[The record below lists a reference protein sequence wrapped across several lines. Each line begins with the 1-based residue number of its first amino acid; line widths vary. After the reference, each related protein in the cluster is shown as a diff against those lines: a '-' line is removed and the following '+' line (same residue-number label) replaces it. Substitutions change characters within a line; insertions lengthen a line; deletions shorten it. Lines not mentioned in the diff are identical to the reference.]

1 MTTTFP
7 ELLREW
13 RQAAHLSL
21 ADLAQLVRYDR
32 TTLHNFETGRRPTPL
47 NVAEAAD
54 EVTGANGALVAE
66 WHREDAERRE
76 AAARHRVRAA
86 ALAISRDLS
95 ALADLDISELQEGVS
110 ATAVDY
116 LASPPAPMMDRAH
129 ALRGE
134 AFERLR
140 SGHHRPQDRSDL
152 YVAAGRLS
160 GVLSYALLDMGDA
173 EEALEHAT
181 AAGRCAECAGDA
193 ELAAWVAGTKS
204 LIARFQGEYGRALTY
219 VRDGYQW
226 VGHGHGT
233 GEARLRCGEAQC
245 LANLGDSRAAN
256 ATLDAAESA
265 REQIRRPDSLS
276 GLFGFSR
283 AKQSYYAGSSLIW
296 LQGGHDAARAARE
309 ATTAIELW
317 QSGPAEERSLDDE
330 RLAHIYLA
338 TARVQLD
345 DVEGAAEALAPV
357 LSLPVEDQI
366 SWIVKRMERV
376 AGMLSSSRYA
386 GNRTASETAEAI
398 NALTA

>member
-1 MTTTFP
+1 MTTFP

-13 RQAAHLSL
+13 RLAARMSL
-21 ADLAQLVRYDR
+21 ADLAQCVRYDR
-32 TTLHNFETGRRPTPL
+32 TSLHNFETGRRPTPL
-47 NVAEAAD
+47 CVAEAAD
-54 EVTGANGALVAE
+54 EATGANGALVEE
-66 WHREDAERRE
+66 WHREDRERRE
-76 AAARHRVRAA
+76 AAATHRVRAA
-86 ALAISRDLS
+86 ALAMTRDLT
-95 ALADLDISELQEGVS
+95 ALADLDIAELQDGVA

-116 LASPPAPMMDRAH
+116 LASPPGPMMDRAH

-134 AFERLR
+134 AFERIR
-140 SGHHRPQDRSDL
+140 SGHHLPADRSDL

-173 EEALEHAT
+173 DEALEHAT
-181 AAGRCAECAGDA
+181 AAGRCAAYAGDA

-204 LIARFQGEYGRALTY
+204 LICRFQGDYGHALEHI
-219 VRDGYQW
+219 RDGYQW
-226 VGHGHGT
+226 VGSGHGT

-256 ATLDAAESA
+256 QALDGAETA
-265 REQIRRPDSLS
+265 RERIRRPDSLE

-296 LQGGHDAARAARE
+296 LQGGHDAERAERE
-309 ATTAIELW
+309 ALEAIALW
-317 QSGPAEERSLDDE
+317 RSGPVAERSLDDE

-345 DVEGAAEALAPV
+345 DVEGAADALVPV

-366 SWIVKRMERV
+366 SWIVKRMDRV
-376 AGMLSSSRYA
+376 AGMLSAPRYA
-386 GNRTASETAEAI
+386 GNRTASETVEKI
-398 NALTA
+398 NALAA

>member
-1 MTTTFP
+1 MTTFP

-13 RQAAHLSL
+13 RLAAGMSL
-21 ADLAQLVRYDR
+21 TELAQCVRYDR
-32 TTLHNFETGRRPTPL
+32 TSLHHYETGRRPTPL
-47 NVAEAAD
+47 SVAEDAD
-54 EVTGANGALVAE
+54 QATGANGALVAQ
-66 WHREDAERRE
+66 WHRDDVARRE
-76 AAARHRVRAA
+76 AAAVHRTRAA
-86 ALAISRDLS
+86 ALAMSRDLT
-95 ALADLDISELQEGVS
+95 ALAELDISELQEGVS

-116 LASPPAPMMDRAH
+116 LSSPPAPMMDRAH
-129 ALRGE
+129 TMRGE

-173 EEALEHAT
+173 DEALAHAT
-181 AAGRCAECAGDA
+181 AAGTCAELAGDA

-204 LIARFQGEYGRALTY
+204 LIARFQGDYGRALEY

-226 VGHGHGT
+226 VGHGQGT

-256 ATLDAAESA
+256 AALDAAEEA
-265 REQIRRPDSLS
+265 RDRMRRPDSLS

-296 LQGGHDAARAARE
+296 LQGGHDAERAARE
-309 ATTAIELW
+309 AVTAIQSW

-330 RLAHIYLA
+330 RLAHIYLG

-345 DVEGAAEALAPV
+345 DVEGAADAIRPV
-357 LSLPVEDQI
+357 LSLPLEEQI
-366 SWIVKRMERV
+366 SWIVKRADRL
-376 AGMLSSSRYA
+376 AGMLSAPRYA
-386 GNRTASETAEAI
+386 GNRTAVETVEAI
-398 NALTA
+398 NALAA

>member
-1 MTTTFP
+1 MTTFP

-13 RQAAHLSL
+13 RMAAHMSL
-21 ADLAQLVRYDR
+21 TDLAQQARYDR
-32 TTLHNFETGRRPTPL
+32 TSLHHFETGRRPTPL
-47 NVAEAAD
+47 SVAEAAD
-54 EVTGANGALVAE
+54 EATGANGALVE
-66 WHREDAERRE
+66 QWHREDRERRE
-76 AAARHRVRAA
+76 AAAVHRTRAA
-86 ALAISRDLS
+86 ALAMSRDLT

-116 LASPPAPMMDRAH
+116 LSSPPAPMMDRAH
-129 ALRGE
+129 TMRGE

-160 GVLSYALLDMGDA
+160 GVLSYAMLDMGDSD
-173 EEALEHAT
+173 EALEHAT
-181 AAGRCAECAGDA
+181 AAGRCAEYAGDA

-204 LIARFQGEYGRALTY
+204 LIARFQGDYGRALEY

-226 VGHGHGT
+226 VGSGHGT

-245 LANLGDSRAAN
+245 LANLGNSRLAN
-256 ATLDAAESA
+256 AALDRAEQA
-265 REQIRRPDSLS
+265 RDSIRRPDSLG

-296 LQGGHDAARAARE
+296 LQGGHDAERASQE
-309 ATTAIELW
+309 AVTAIELW
-317 QSGPAEERSLDDE
+317 QAGPADERSLDDE

-345 DVEGAAEALAPV
+345 DVEGAADAIRPV

-366 SWIVKRMERV
+366 SWIVKRAERL
-376 AGMLSSSRYA
+376 AGMLSAPRYA
-386 GNRTASETAEAI
+386 GNRTAEETVEAI
-398 NALTA
+398 NALAA

>member
-1 MTTTFP
+1 MTTFP

-13 RQAAHLSL
+13 RLAAHMSL
-21 ADLAQLVRYDR
+21 ADMAQRVRYDR
-32 TTLHNFETGRRPTPL
+32 TSLHHYETGRRPAPL
-47 NVAEAAD
+47 SVAEAAD
-54 EVTGANGALVAE
+54 EATGANGALVE
-66 WHREDAERRE
+66 QWLREDAERRE
-76 AAARHRVRAA
+76 AAAAHRIRAA
-86 ALAISRDLS
+86 ALAMSRDLT

-116 LASPPAPMMDRAH
+116 LSSPPAPMMDRAH
-129 ALRGE
+129 VLRGE

-173 EEALEHAT
+173 DEALEHAT
-181 AAGRCAECAGDA
+181 AAGRCAEFAGDA

-204 LIARFQGEYGRALTY
+204 LIARFQGDYGRALEY

-226 VGHGHGT
+226 VGHGQGT

-256 ATLDAAESA
+256 TALDGAEQA
-265 REQIRRPDSLS
+265 RERIRRPDSLS

-296 LQGGHDAARAARE
+296 LEGGHDAERAARE

-317 QSGPAEERSLDDE
+317 ESGPSEERSLDDE

-345 DVEGAAEALAPV
+345 DVEGAADAIRPV
-357 LSLPVEDQI
+357 LSLPVEEQI
-366 SWIVKRMERV
+366 SWIVKRAERL
-376 AGMLSSSRYA
+376 AGMLSAPRYT
-386 GNRTASETAEAI
+386 GNQTAAETVEAI
-398 NALTA
+398 NALAA

>member
-1 MTTTFP
+1 MTTFP

-13 RQAAHLSL
+13 RLAAHMSL
-21 ADLAQLVRYDR
+21 ADLAQRVSYDR
-32 TTLHNFETGRRPTPL
+32 TSLHNFETGRRPTPL
-47 NVAEAAD
+47 CVAEAAD
-54 EVTGANGALVAE
+54 EATGANGALVE
-66 WHREDAERRE
+66 QWQREDRARRE
-76 AAARHRVRAA
+76 AAAAHRTRAA
-86 ALAISRDLS
+86 ALAMSRDLT

-110 ATAVDY
+110 VTAVDY

-129 ALRGE
+129 VLRGE
-134 AFERLR
+134 AFERIR

-160 GVLSYALLDMGDA
+160 GVLSYALLDMGDSD
-173 EEALEHAT
+173 EALEHAT
-181 AAGRCAECAGDA
+181 AAGRCAEFAGDA

-204 LIARFQGEYGRALTY
+204 LIARFQGDYGRAMEY

-256 ATLDAAESA
+256 TALDGAEQA
-265 REQIRRPDSLS
+265 RERIRRPDSLE

-296 LQGGHDAARAARE
+296 LQGGHDAERAERE
-309 ATTAIELW
+309 AVTAIELW
-317 QSGPAEERSLDDE
+317 QAGPVEERSLDDE

-345 DVEGAAEALAPV
+345 DVEGAADAIRPV
-357 LSLPVEDQI
+357 LSLPLEEQI
-366 SWIVKRMERV
+366 SWIVKRADRL
-376 AGMLSSSRYA
+376 AGMLSAPRYA
-386 GNRTASETAEAI
+386 GNRTAEETVEAI
-398 NALTA
+398 NALAA

>member
-1 MTTTFP
+1 MTTFP

-13 RQAAHLSL
+13 RMAAHMSL
-21 ADLAQLVRYDR
+21 TDLAQHVRYDR
-32 TTLHNFETGRRPTPL
+32 TSLHNFETGRRPTPL
-47 NVAEAAD
+47 SVAEAAD
-54 EVTGANGALVAE
+54 EATGANGALVE
-66 WHREDAERRE
+66 QWHREDQERRE
-76 AAARHRVRAA
+76 AAAAHRIRAA
-86 ALAISRDLS
+86 ALAMSRDLT
-95 ALADLDISELQEGVS
+95 ALADLDIGELQDGIA

-116 LASPPAPMMDRAH
+116 LSSPPAPMMDRAH
-129 ALRGE
+129 VLRGE

-160 GVLSYALLDMGDA
+160 GVLSYALLDLGDS

-181 AAGRCAECAGDA
+181 AAGRCAEYAGDA

-204 LIARFQGEYGRALTY
+204 LIARFQGDYGRALEY
-219 VRDGYQW
+219 IRDGYQW
-226 VGHGHGT
+226 VGHGNGT

-256 ATLDAAESA
+256 AALDRAEQA
-265 REQIRRPDSLS
+265 RDEIRRPDSLG

-296 LQGGHDAARAARE
+296 LQGGHDAERASRE
-309 ATTAIELW
+309 AVTAIELW
-317 QSGPAEERSLDDE
+317 QAGPEEERSLDDE

-345 DVEGAAEALAPV
+345 DVEGAADAIAPV
-357 LSLPVEDQI
+357 LSLPLEDQI
-366 SWIVKRMERV
+366 SWIVKRADRL
-376 AGMLSSSRYA
+376 AGMLSAPRYA
-386 GNRTASETAEAI
+386 GNSTASETVEAI
-398 NALTA
+398 NALAA

>member
-1 MTTTFP
+1 MTTFP
-7 ELLREW
+7 ELLRE
-13 RQAAHLSL
+13 RRMAAHMSL
-21 ADLAQLVRYDR
+21 ADLALRVRYDR
-32 TTLHNFETGRRPTPL
+32 TSLHHYETGRRPTPL
-47 NVAEAAD
+47 SVAEAAD
-54 EVTGANGALVAE
+54 EATGANGALVAQ
-66 WHREDAERRE
+66 WHREDRDRRE
-76 AAARHRVRAA
+76 AAAAHRTRAA
-86 ALAISRDLS
+86 ALAMSRDLT
-95 ALADLDISELQEGVS
+95 ALADLDIGELQDGVS

-116 LASPPAPMMDRAH
+116 LGTAPGPMMDRAH
-129 ALRGE
+129 LLRGE

-181 AAGRCAECAGDA
+181 AAGRCAEFAGDA

-204 LIARFQGEYGRALTY
+204 LIARFQGDYGRALEY

-226 VGHGHGT
+226 VGHGQGT

-256 ATLDAAESA
+256 AALDAAEEA
-265 REQIRRPDSLS
+265 RDRIRRPDTID

-296 LQGGHDAARAARE
+296 LEGGHDADRAARE
-309 ATTAIELW
+309 ATAAIELW
-317 QSGPAEERSLDDE
+317 ESGPEAERSLDDE

-345 DVEGAAEALAPV
+345 DVEGAADAIGPV

-366 SWIVKRMERV
+366 SWIVKRADRL
-376 AGMLSSSRYA
+376 AGMLSAPRYA
-386 GNRTASETAEAI
+386 GNSTAEETVEAI
-398 NALTA
+398 NALAA